1 MLRRIVFLK
10 HLKDELLERTKDS
23 SISYSQMEEIY
34 KHLRKIDLEL
44 KEYSIDKNNRMNS
57 NGF

>member
-1 MLRRIVFLK
+1 MK